1 MTPASPSW
9 PSLRNEAWTFI
20 PIRTSSGF
28 TSISCD
34 VSRTPSS
41 ISMIAMTYG
50 FCISNWAGASW
61 MTVYVTT
68 VPLPP
73 SRKRCILPI
82 DLRPQTGQT
91 ARGGKSTFPQLPHLV
106 PIRLYRLWISRQN
119 RGMAI
124 SIPSLEEVDDRRG
137 ARPAQRVGKPVTR
150 PDDLALAGLPA
161 QLPHDLHGLRDARR
175 PDRLAPGLQPTGRV
189 HGDLAIQRGQPFRGG
204 GPALAFLDEPQ
215 ILDREDLGD
224 REVVMDFGD
233 LDVLRLETGF
243 VERPLARDHRRVQ
256 GGQVAPVVQ
265 REEVARLARARD
277 PDRRVVELPGL
288 LHLAQDDGGRAIG

>member
-9 PSLRNEAWTFI
+9 PSLRNEAWTFL

-73 SRKRCILPI
+73 SRRRCILPI
-82 DLRPQTGQT
+82 DLRPQTGHT

-119 RGMAI
+119 RGIAI

-137 ARPAQRVGKPVTR
+137 AGPAERVRESPPGS
-150 PDDLALAGLPA
+150 DDLALARLAA
-161 QLPHDLHGLRDARR
+161 QLTHDLHGLGDA
-175 PDRLAPGLQPTGRV
+175 GRA
-189 HGDLAIQRGQPFRGG
+189 D
-204 GPALAFLDEPQ
+204 GPA
-215 ILDREDLGD
+215 
-224 REVVMDFGD
+224 
-233 LDVLRLETGF
+233 
-243 VERPLARDHRRVQ
+243 
-256 GGQVAPVVQ
+256 
-265 REEVARLARARD
+265 ARLQAARG
-277 PDRRVVELPGL
+277 V
-288 LHLAQDDGGRAIG
+288 H